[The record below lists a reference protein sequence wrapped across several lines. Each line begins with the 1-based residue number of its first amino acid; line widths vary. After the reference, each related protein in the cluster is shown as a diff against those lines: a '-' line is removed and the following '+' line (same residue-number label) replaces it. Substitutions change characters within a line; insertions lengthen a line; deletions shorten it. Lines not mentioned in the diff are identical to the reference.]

1 MSAEQTDACEFAD
14 ATAEGG
20 FAIDGYL
27 FGCGTNIFSIY
38 GDPELEATWQR
49 VNLKEAH
56 NPFFFS
62 LKKYSLWQCLY
73 IENVLGTDF

>member
-1 MSAEQTDACEFAD
+1 VSAELQADEREFAD

-56 NPFFFS
+56 NPFF
-62 LKKYSLWQCLY
+62 
-73 IENVLGTDF
+73 